1 MKLTQAEVRAK
12 LKSLGIAFKS
22 LPQTREFKVAGFYF
36 TDDLQDA
43 LLTGRV
49 LGTVKVLNNKAD
61 VYTKRGR
68 IYATSGTWTHSAT
81 KGCVQFAQH
90 GPDGQKFTIP
100 VAEIHD
106 GHGQPI
112 FA

>member
-1 MKLTQAEVRAK
+1 MKITQSEVRTK
-12 LKSLGIAFKS
+12 LKALGIAFKS
-22 LPQTREFKVAGFYF
+22 LPQTGEFKVAGFYF
-36 TDDLQDA
+36 TDSLEDA

-49 LGTVKVLNNKAD
+49 LGTVKVLNQKAD
-61 VYTKRGR
+61 VYTKQGR

-81 KGCVQFAQH
+81 KGCVCFAQF
-90 GPDGQKFTIP
+90 GPDGKRFTIP
-100 VAEIHD
+100 VAEIYD